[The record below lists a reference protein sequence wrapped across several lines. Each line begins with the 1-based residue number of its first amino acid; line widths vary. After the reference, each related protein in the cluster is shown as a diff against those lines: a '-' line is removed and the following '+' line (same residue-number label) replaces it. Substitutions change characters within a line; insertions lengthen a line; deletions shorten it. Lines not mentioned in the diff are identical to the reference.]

1 MTIGMT
7 RGRSGHFVKEKTIA
21 YAVLG
26 LFLIY
31 TLLPL
36 YYLVISSTKTNTQL
50 FSTFG
55 LWFADDLN
63 LVRNIEALF
72 ERQNG
77 VFGRWLANSALYSVA
92 GGVGAAVV
100 ATAAGYALSKFN
112 FRGRNLTFAIILGTV
127 MVPNTALVIPLF
139 LLFAN
144 FGLTDTIWAII
155 LPSTVF
161 PLGVYLMKIYID
173 QAVPDELIDAA
184 RIDGASEVSIF
195 FGIVVR
201 LAMPGIVTVML
212 LAFTS
217 TWNNYFLPLVM
228 VTDPRLMPVTVGL
241 AQWNELASAGSG
253 GQALFSLVITG
264 ALIGVMPVVAMF
276 LLLQRFWQ
284 GGLASGAVK

>member
-1 MTIGMT
+1 MTIAMT

-36 YYLVISSTKTNTQL
+36 YYLVISATKTNTQL
-50 FSTFG
+50 FSSFG
-55 LWFADDLN
+55 LWFAEDLN
-63 LVRNIEALF
+63 LRANIEALF
-72 ERQNG
+72 QRQNG
-77 VFGRWLANSALYSVA
+77 VFANWLANSALYSIA
-92 GGVGAAVV
+92 GGAGAAAV
-100 ATAAGYALSKFN
+100 ATAAGYALSKFA

-139 LLFAN
+139 LLFAS
-144 FGLTDTIWAII
+144 FGLTDTVWAII
-155 LPSTVF
+155 LPSMVF

-184 RIDGASEVSIF
+184 RIDGASELSIF

-264 ALIGVMPVVAMF
+264 ALIGVLPVVAMF

>member
-1 MTIGMT
+1 MT

-92 GGVGAAVV
+92 GGVGAAAV

-264 ALIGVMPVVAMF
+264 ALIGVLPVVAMF

>member
-1 MTIGMT
+1 MTIAMT

-55 LWFADDLN
+55 LWFAGDLN
-63 LVRNIEALF
+63 LRANIEALF
-72 ERQNG
+72 QRQNG
-77 VFGRWLANSALYSVA
+77 VFANWLANSALYSVA
-92 GGVGAAVV
+92 GGVGAAAV
-100 ATAAGYALSKFN
+100 ATAAGYALSKFT

-155 LPSTVF
+155 LPSMVF

-184 RIDGASEVSIF
+184 RIDGASELSIF

-228 VTDPRLMPVTVGL
+228 VTDPKLMPVTVGL

-264 ALIGVMPVVAMF
+264 ALIGVLPVVAMF